1 MAYLKRKES
10 KKSIILKY
18 LGLFLVMCGLFMF
31 IYYHTNV
38 KKLDDK
44 ENIKIDNFF
53 QEEIIDDHVEDI
65 QENNPK
71 ETTTSKI
78 DYNYIGVLEI
88 PSISL
93 KRGLVSPDSYYNN
106 VNYNIQIIEHS
117 TMPDVINGNLILAG
131 HNGASYI
138 SFFKNLYKLSPD
150 DKVYIYYNGY
160 KYEYTLNNIYD
171 TPKDGNIEIYR
182 DHKKTTLTLITC
194 KKNTKDTQ
202 VVYIGYLSNKEQY

>member
-138 SFFKNLYKLSPD
+138 SFFKNLYKLSLD

>member
-31 IYYHTNV
+31 IYYHANV
-38 KKLDDK
+38 KRLDDK

-53 QEEIIDDHVEDI
+53 QEEIVDDHVEDI

-117 TMPDVINGNLILAG
+117 TMPDIDNGNLILAG

-150 DKVYIYYNGY
+150 DKIYIYYDGY

-202 VVYIGYLSNKEQY
+202 VVYIGYLTNKEQY

>member
-202 VVYIGYLSNKEQY
+202 VVYIGYISNKEQY

>member
-31 IYYHTNV
+31 IYYNANF
-38 KKLDDK
+38 KRLDDK

-117 TMPDVINGNLILAG
+117 TMPDIDNGNLILAG

-138 SFFKNLYKLSPD
+138 SFFKNLYKLSPN
-150 DKVYIYYNGY
+150 DKIYIYYNGY

>member
-18 LGLFLVMCGLFMF
+18 LGLFLIMCGLFMF
-31 IYYHTNV
+31 IYYHANV
-38 KKLDDK
+38 KRLDDK

-53 QEEIIDDHVEDI
+53 QKEIVDDHVEDV

-71 ETTTSKI
+71 ETTTSKT

-117 TMPDVINGNLILAG
+117 TMPDVDNGNLILAG

-138 SFFKNLYKLSPD
+138 SFFKNLYKLNPN
-150 DKVYIYYNGY
+150 DKVNIYYNGY

-182 DHKKTTLTLITC
+182 DHKKNTLTLITC

-202 VVYIGYLSNKEQY
+202 VVYIGYLTNKEQY

>member
-31 IYYHTNV
+31 IYYHANV
-38 KKLDDK
+38 KRLDDK

-53 QEEIIDDHVEDI
+53 QEEIVDDHVEDI
-65 QENNPK
+65 QENSPK

-117 TMPDVINGNLILAG
+117 TMPDVDNGNLILAG

-150 DKVYIYYNGY
+150 DKIYIYYKGY
-160 KYEYTLNNIYD
+160 KYEYTLNNVYD

-202 VVYIGYLSNKEQY
+202 VVYIGYLTNKEQY

>member
-1 MAYLKRKES
+1 
-10 KKSIILKY
+10 
-18 LGLFLVMCGLFMF
+18 MCGLFMF
-31 IYYHTNV
+31 TYYHAIT
-38 KKLDDK
+38 KRLDDK
-44 ENIKIDNFF
+44 ENMKIDNFF
-53 QEEIIDDHVEDI
+53 QEEIIDDHVE
-65 QENNPK
+65 ENSPK
-71 ETTTSKI
+71 ETTTSNKI

-88 PSISL
+88 PTISL

-117 TMPDVINGNLILAG
+117 TMPDIVNGNLILAG

-138 SFFKNLYKLSPD
+138 SFFKNLYKLSPN

-202 VVYIGYLSNKEQY
+202 VVYVGYLTNKEQY